1 MGIKKIADGIEQAK
15 LGYMESV
22 CTLAEKAKADLKAA
36 NGDGSRSESWMKGR
50 ASGLVETYE
59 SERAGLAEDVL
70 SKLKGLYDEGL
81 AGAAA
86 VLSKQPTPGEAA
98 YLQAFMLKQRIT
110 RSDVEQAKIALQG
123 SAVAS
128 SAMYELAKDKGVDDE
143 SGVPGYIAVSSAC
156 DRCFGEDSQFLSSFG
171 VARITGDGSDY
182 SFSCDSLRA
191 AMRMK
196 ALANEFTN
204 SLRAVA
210 GFE

>member
-36 NGDGSRSESWMKGR
+36 NGDGSRSKSWMKGR

-59 SERAGLAEDVL
+59 SERAELAEDVL

-86 VLSKQPTPGEAA
+86 VLSKQPTSGEAA

-128 SAMYELAKDKGVDDE
+128 SAMFDLAKEKGVDDE

-204 SLRAVA
+204 SLRALA

>member
-36 NGDGSRSESWMKGR
+36 NGNGSRSESWMKGR

>member
-59 SERAGLAEDVL
+59 SERAELAEDVL

-81 AGAAA
+81 TGATA
-86 VLSKQPTPGEAA
+86 VLSKQPTSGEAA

-128 SAMYELAKDKGVDDE
+128 SAMFDLAKEKGVDDE

-156 DRCFGEDSQFLSSFG
+156 ERCFGEDSQFLSSFG

-204 SLRAVA
+204 SLRALA

>member
-1 MGIKKIADGIEQAK
+1 MGIEKIANGIEQVK
-15 LGYMESV
+15 SEYMESV
-22 CTLAEKAKADLKAA
+22 CTLAEKAKADIKAA
-36 NGDGSRSESWMKGR
+36 NGDGSRSGSWMKGR
-50 ASGLVETYE
+50 ASELVEAYE
-59 SERAGLAEDVL
+59 SECAELAEDTL
-70 SKLKGLYDEGL
+70 SKLKELYDEGL

-86 VLSKQPTPGEAA
+86 VLSKQPTAGEAA

-128 SAMYELAKDKGVDDE
+128 SAMYERAKEKGVDDE
-143 SGVPGYIAVSSAC
+143 SGVPGYIAVSNAC
-156 DRCFGEDSQFLSSFG
+156 KRCLGEDSQFLPSFG
-171 VARITGDGSDY
+171 AARKTGDGSDY
-182 SFSCDSLRA
+182 SFSCDSIRA

-210 GFE
+210 RFE

>member
-59 SERAGLAEDVL
+59 SERAELAEDVL

-86 VLSKQPTPGEAA
+86 VLSKQPTSGEAE

-128 SAMYELAKDKGVDDE
+128 SAMFDLAKEKGVDDE

>member
-36 NGDGSRSESWMKGR
+36 NGDGSRSKSWMKGR

-59 SERAGLAEDVL
+59 SERAELAEDVL

-81 AGAAA
+81 TGATA
-86 VLSKQPTPGEAA
+86 VLSKQPTSGEAA

-128 SAMYELAKDKGVDDE
+128 SAMFDLAKEKGVDDE

-204 SLRAVA
+204 SLRALA

>member
-59 SERAGLAEDVL
+59 SERAELAEDVL

-81 AGAAA
+81 TGATA
-86 VLSKQPTPGEAA
+86 VLSKQPTSGEAA

-128 SAMYELAKDKGVDDE
+128 SAMFDLAKEKGVDDE

-204 SLRAVA
+204 SLRALA

>member
-59 SERAGLAEDVL
+59 SERAELAEDVL

-86 VLSKQPTPGEAA
+86 VLSKQPTSGEAA
-98 YLQAFMLKQRIT
+98 YLQAFLLKQRIT

-128 SAMYELAKDKGVDDE
+128 SAMFDLAKEKGVDDE

>member
-59 SERAGLAEDVL
+59 SERAELAEDVL

-86 VLSKQPTPGEAA
+86 VLSKQPTSGEAA

-128 SAMYELAKDKGVDDE
+128 SAMFDLAKEKGVDDE

-156 DRCFGEDSQFLSSFG
+156 ERCFGEDSQFLSSFG

>member
-36 NGDGSRSESWMKGR
+36 NGDGSRSESWMKDR

-59 SERAGLAEDVL
+59 SARAGLAEDVL

-110 RSDVEQAKIALQG
+110 RSDVEQARIALQG

-128 SAMYELAKDKGVDDE
+128 SAMYERAKDKGVDDE
-143 SGVPGYIAVSSAC
+143 IGVPGYIAVSSAC

-182 SFSCDSLRA
+182 SFSCDSIRA